1 MKKQIFFLIAGIP
14 LLLTLLLNIDGFA
27 QNDWAVNNNVNE
39 ISPATLKLLP
49 QDVQEKIKKASQ
61 RETAPSSSINISSED
76 SEKNISSEDSENLK
90 QAPRISPPALSKVD
104 SKIETRYRAGYAS
117 TLAHKLNQFGYD
129 LFDSID
135 PKISR
140 LAVPDDTYILG
151 PGDKLRIRIWGSEID
166 AEFAGAISREGTIN
180 VPKIGI
186 VQLSGTKLGAV
197 ENIIR
202 KEAEKYI
209 QGININITLQE
220 LRSVEVY
227 IVGSVYKPGLHLVP
241 AFSTIIDGL
250 LAGGGV
256 KKSGSLR
263 YIELFREEKLFKR
276 FDLYDLLL
284 KGSRKFDVLLEDR
297 DVLFIPRLGKT
308 AAIAG
313 AVRQEAIFE
322 LKNEK
327 SIQDLIDLAGGILP
341 QGLAGRLYLRR
352 FKNNRV
358 FLIKDIDTQKNEKQW
373 QSEAIQAGDLLELK
387 FVPAEWPQVVKLEG
401 HIWRPDLFQYRPG
414 LKLSDILTSRELLQ
428 PGAMMDF
435 GYLFRFD
442 PKTTR
447 TTVKQFPLE
456 KVFSGEYDAAL
467 NSHDRIEILSREDLG
482 IKEDL
487 IITGAVWKPGSYDHR
502 PHLTLQDLIALSGG
516 VKFGAD
522 LNKIELSRKEIKDKK
537 VVINYFKLNLTEN
550 SEFELEPYDYILIP
564 QIKDSLR
571 YKTVKI
577 SGEVRYPG
585 EYSIREE
592 ERLSDLIERSGGFTD
607 AAYYYGAKYT
617 SLPAKAIQQK
627 SIETLIRKMEFQS
640 QRAISEQAQ
649 TAVSK
654 EAIESAGVAQEA
666 VQGMLKQLKSI
677 EAEGRVAIKL
687 AEIESFRG
695 SSYDFKLEPG
705 DSLFIPKRPNFIAV
719 VGSVFSPS
727 AYLYEPNMTLDYYLS
742 KSGGPTKSADDD
754 HIYLLKANGEVIS
767 KDQMSGMFSRF
778 GKVELMP
785 GDTIV
790 VPENLERVPYLRLV
804 KDITDIIFKI
814 AVTAGV
820 ALAL

>member
-1 MKKQIFFLIAGIP
+1 MKKQIFFLIAFISFI
-14 LLLTLLLNIDGFA
+14 LILSNINGFA
-27 QNDWAVNNNVNE
+27 QNDWSVNNNLNE

-49 QDVQEKIKKASQ
+49 QDVQGKIKKASQ
-61 RETAPSSSINISSED
+61 KETSPNSSINISEENGEKLKEESID
-76 SEKNISSEDSENLK
+76 S
-90 QAPRISPPALSKVD
+90 RPPLSKID
-104 SKIETRYRAGYAS
+104 SKIERRYRTGYAS
-117 TLAHKLNQFGYD
+117 TLALKLNQFGYD
-129 LFDSID
+129 LFDSIHS
-135 PKISR
+135 KTSR
-140 LAVPDDTYILG
+140 LAVPDDSYILG

-166 AEFAGAISREGTIN
+166 AEFVGAISREGTIN

-186 VQLSGTKLGAV
+186 VEVAGIKIGSV

-202 KEAEKYI
+202 KEIEKYI
-209 QGININITLQE
+209 QGININVTLQE

-227 IVGSVYKPGLHLVP
+227 VVGSVYSPGLHLVP

-256 KKSGSLR
+256 KKIGSLR
-263 YIELFREEKLFKR
+263 YIELFREGKLFKR

-284 KGSRKFDVLLEDR
+284 KGSRKFDVLLENR

-308 AAIAG
+308 AAVAG

-341 QGLAGRLYLRR
+341 QGFAGRFDLRR
-352 FKNNRV
+352 FKDNQV
-358 FLIKDIDTQKNEKQW
+358 FIIKDIDTKKSGKGW
-373 QSEAIQAGDLLELK
+373 QSEIIQDGDLLELQ
-387 FVPAEWPQVVKLEG
+387 FVSEKWPQVIKLEG
-401 HIWRPDLFQYRPG
+401 HIWQPEMFQYRPG
-414 LKLSDILTSRELLQ
+414 LKLSDILTSGELLQ

-442 PKTTR
+442 SKTTR

-456 KVFSGEYDAAL
+456 KVFSGKYDASL
-467 NSHDRIEILSREDLG
+467 NPHDRIEILSREDLG

-487 IITGAVWKPGSYDHR
+487 IINGAVWKPGSYDYR

-516 VKFGAD
+516 VKFGA
-522 LNKIELSRKEIKDKK
+522 NTNEVEVSRKEIKDKK
-537 VVINYFKLNLTEN
+537 VVINYFRLDLAEN
-550 SEFELEPYDYILIP
+550 SEFELEPYDYVLIP
-564 QIKDSLR
+564 QVKDSAR

-577 SGEVRYPG
+577 SGEIRYPG
-585 EYSIREE
+585 EYSIKDE
-592 ERLSDLIERSGGFTD
+592 ERLSDLIERSGGFTNT
-607 AAYYYGAKYT
+607 AYYYGAKYT

-640 QRAISEQAQ
+640 QRAISAQAQ

-654 EAIESAGVAQEA
+654 EAVESAGVAQEA
-666 VQGMLKQLKSI
+666 VQGMLKQLKTI

-687 AEIESFRG
+687 AELESFRG
-695 SSYDFKLEPG
+695 TAYDFKLEPG
-705 DSLFIPKRPNFIAV
+705 DTLFIPKRPNFIAV

-754 HIYLLKANGEVIS
+754 YIYLLKANGEVIS

-790 VPENLERVPYLRLV
+790 VPENLERIPYLRMV